1 MKKYIIM
8 LLTTT
13 ICCLCVILY
22 QNGYF
27 GTTTEEIHGILE
39 EVSLEEL
46 AGTSDLVV
54 HGSVIDI
61 SEPYEIE
68 TNDGQRSIFTDYI
81 IEPDTILR
89 GESRQD
95 RVLIRMQGGKMGR
108 HEVIVEDNP
117 TLALGDEAVFFLWQP
132 HMGGGFNTQDDTY
145 YYLNNMSNGVF
156 YRSDIPEYF
165 KTEQGE
171 VLELASLPQKFT
183 SLDPV
188 DPERFRRENLEGLK
202 SNLEQGF
209 LTQKEYDLFVARMDE
224 YAHVVE

>member
-1 MKKYIIM
+1 MKKYIMI
-8 LLTTT
+8 LLAAVT
-13 ICCLCVILY
+13 CCVCVILY

-46 AGTSDLVV
+46 AETSDLVV

-81 IEPDTILR
+81 IEPVMLLR
-89 GESRQD
+89 GEPVQE

-117 TLALGDEAVFFLWQP
+117 TLAIGDEAVFFLWQP
-132 HMGGGFNTQDDTY
+132 HMGGGFNTKENTY
-145 YYLNNMSNGVF
+145 YYLNRMSNGVF
-156 YRSDIPEYF
+156 YKSDQSESF
-165 KTEQGE
+165 QTEQGE
-171 VLELASLPQKFT
+171 VLELASLPQRFT
-183 SLDPV
+183 NLAPV

-202 SNLEQGF
+202 SNLEEGF
-209 LTQKEYDLFVARMDE
+209 LTQKEYDLFVARMDT